1 MQMVTHADI
10 VGDLHALGVREGMVL
25 LAHVSMSRIG
35 RVVGGE
41 QTVAEALL
49 EAVGESGTLVMPSQS
64 WQLCDPAYLADPGV
78 PPALWPMIRANLPV
92 YDPAVTPTRTMGRT
106 TELFRTMPGV
116 LRSSHPHR
124 SFAARGPLAER
135 ILALHD
141 LDDPV
146 GERSPLGAIEAVG
159 GWSLLIGVGYEKCT
173 MLHLAEERSGT
184 LRETVR
190 NGAPLMVG
198 DRRRWV
204 GFDERV
210 VHDEDFP
217 EVGRAFARET
227 GLERLGPIGAA
238 PSRLVPDAELVG
250 FASAWFRGHRTVPVK
265 TDQA

>member
-1 MQMVTHADI
+1 MAAGRERAVSARRTLGTRTGVFRPAP
-10 VGDLHALGVREGMVL
+10 GVRERARPRRACG
-25 LAHVSMSRIG
+25 
-35 RVVGGE
+35 
-41 QTVAEALL
+41 
-49 EAVGESGTLVMPSQS
+49 SG
-64 WQLCDPAYLADPGV
+64 
-78 PPALWPMIRANLPV
+78 
-92 YDPAVTPTRTMGRT
+92 
-106 TELFRTMPGV
+106 
-116 LRSSHPHR
+116 
-124 SFAARGPLAER
+124 GPLAER
-135 ILALHD
+135 ILAVHD